1 MPSLASNNIMHV
13 VHAHTQVFTHLH
25 KIKNLKGEKRGE
37 EGLNGDATSKDLYL
51 KSRQTTKAHQTMV
64 TQGHIA

>member
-1 MPSLASNNIMHV
+1 MPSLASNNNMHV

-37 EGLNGDATSKDLYL
+37 GEGFKWRCDIQGSLYL
-51 KSRQTTKAHQTMV
+51 KSR
-64 TQGHIA
+64 